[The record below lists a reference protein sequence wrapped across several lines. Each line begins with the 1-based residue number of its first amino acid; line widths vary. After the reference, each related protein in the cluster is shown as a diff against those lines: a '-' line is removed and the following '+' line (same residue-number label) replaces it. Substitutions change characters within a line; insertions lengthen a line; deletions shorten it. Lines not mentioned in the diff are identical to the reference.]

1 MRTRRD
7 LPTFLQQL
15 HTDEYDARPVSDV
28 VRNAVQHAYAMAEE
42 SAARDQD
49 GFWNGRHGTAAG
61 LIGLNEQ
68 FDAEF
73 YAVPPEAL
81 EDPEAADEALG
92 GDEVVIDVQTHY
104 VADRDQ
110 ETGKH
115 LPELYRNQ
123 KPSWWTGL
131 DGHNSY
137 SFAEYLRCVFLET
150 ENAVAVLSSSPG
162 VADHVQLYNDE
173 LAATR
178 RLFDELGQRGRLL
191 NHSVVDPTKPHSLES
206 MDTWV
211 EQCAPAAWKVYTM
224 GEPNLDPAV
233 WSGVLGWRDT
243 MPGKWHKGWML
254 DDDGQGAEFMDRVEE
269 LASVGGPRIIC
280 AHKGISGLIDT
291 GSPADVGPAA
301 AAHPGISIVAYHSGY
316 EITEAE
322 EGAYTQE
329 TAHVGTNRLVKSLR
343 TRAWLPAPT
352 CTRSSG
358 PPGSSPPVGP
368 ARRRTCSARCCSRW
382 ARTTCCGGPTA
393 SGTAP
398 RNSSSTP
405 SAAFQI
411 PLEMQ
416 EEFGYP
422 ALTPAIK
429 DKILSRNAARLYG
442 IDLAQA
448 ASQHGERRP
457 RVAAARTRTTCAR
470 AARARRRRAWRSSH
484 SPGPSAPNC
493 VTSTSITSTT
503 TRSHVRPCVPRTP
516 GRVPP
521 RAVPAA
527 RTSCS
532 PSQVGSARSS
542 PTP

>member
-28 VRNAVQHAYAMAEE
+28 VRAAVQHAYAMAEE
-42 SAARDQD
+42 SAARDQN

-68 FDAEF
+68 FDGEF

-162 VADHVQLYNDE
+162 VGEHVQLYNDE

-191 NHSVVDPTKPHSLES
+191 NHSVVDPTKPQSLES

-254 DDDGQGAEFMDRVEE
+254 DDDGMGARFMDRVEE
-269 LASVGGPRIIC
+269 LARVGGPSIIC

-301 AAHPGISIVAYHSGY
+301 AAHPNLSIVAYHSGY
-316 EITEAE
+316 EITEDE
-322 EGAYTQE
+322 EGAYSDE
-329 TAHVGTNRLVKSLR
+329 TAHVGTNRLVTSLR
-343 TRAWLPAPT
+343 DAGMA
-352 CTRSSG
+352 
-358 PPGSSPPVGP
+358 PGSNVYAELGSTWFLATSRPREAAHVLGKMLLAVGEDNVL
-368 ARRRTCSARCCSRW
+368 W
-382 ARTTCCGGPTA
+382 
-393 SGTAP
+393 GTDGIWYGATQQLIDSF
-398 RNSSSTP
+398 R
-405 SAAFQI
+405 AFQI
-411 PLEMQ
+411 PLAMQ

-422 ALTPAIK
+422 ALTPGIK

-448 ASQHGERRP
+448 RHNLENDDL
-457 RVAAARTRTTCAR
+457 
-470 AARARRRRAWRSSH
+470 AWLRE
-484 SPGPSAPNC
+484 AYAYY
-493 VTSTSITSTT
+493 
-503 TRSHVRPCVPRTP
+503 VRK
-516 GRVPP
+516 G
-521 RAVPAA
+521 
-527 RTSCS
+527 S
-532 PSQVGSARSS
+532 PS
-542 PTP
+542 

>member
-42 SAARDQD
+42 SAARDED

-162 VADHVQLYNDE
+162 VGRPRAALQRRARGHPPALRRAGPARPPAQPLGRRPHQARARWSRWTPGWSSAGPRRGRCTRWASRTST
-173 LAATR
+173 LRSGPACSGGATR
-178 RLFDELGQRGRLL
+178 
-191 NHSVVDPTKPHSLES
+191 
-206 MDTWV
+206 
-211 EQCAPAAWKVYTM
+211 CPA
-224 GEPNLDPAV
+224 
-233 WSGVLGWRDT
+233 SGTRAGCSTTTD
-243 MPGKWHKGWML
+243 M
-254 DDDGQGAEFMDRVEE
+254 GAE
-269 LASVGGPRIIC
+269 LHGPRRGARARRRSPHHLRAQGHQR
-280 AHKGISGLIDT
+280 AHRHRQPRATSALPRPRT
-291 GSPADVGPAA
+291 PTSASSPTTPATRSPRPKRA
-301 AAHPGISIVAYHSGY
+301 P
-316 EITEAE
+316 TPRRPP
-322 EGAYTQE
+322 
-329 TAHVGTNRLVKSLR
+329 HVGTNRLVKSLR
-343 TRAWLPAPT
+343 DAGL
-352 CTRSSG
+352 G
-358 PPGSSPPVGP
+358 PRLERVRGARLHLVPRHEP
-368 ARRRTCSARCCSRW
+368 ARARPRTCSARCCSRW
-382 ARTTCCGGPTA
+382 ARTTCCGAPTA

-398 RNSSSTP
+398 PSSSSTR
-405 SAAFQI
+405 SARSRSRSRCRRSSAT
-411 PLEMQ
+411 
-416 EEFGYP
+416 P

-448 ASQHGERRP
+448 RHNMENDDL
-457 RVAAARTRTTCAR
+457 
-470 AARARRRRAWRSSH
+470 AWLRDAYAYYLRK
-484 SPGPSAPNC
+484 G
-493 VTSTSITSTT
+493 
-503 TRSHVRPCVPRTP
+503 
-516 GRVPP
+516 
-521 RAVPAA
+521 
-527 RTSCS
+527 S
-532 PSQVGSARSS
+532 PS
-542 PTP
+542 